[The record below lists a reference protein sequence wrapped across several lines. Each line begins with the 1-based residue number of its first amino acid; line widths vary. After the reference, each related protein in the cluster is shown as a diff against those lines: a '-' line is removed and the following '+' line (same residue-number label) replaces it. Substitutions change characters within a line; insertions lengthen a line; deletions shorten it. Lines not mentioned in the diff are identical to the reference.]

1 MLIVHGG
8 WRDDSRRRCLA
19 LGTTTRPAPRPRGLA
34 GAEARPSRW
43 TWHLWVH
50 SGGRWLV
57 GLGGDAV
64 QHTSTCSEKVLFFLR
79 TKKAKKK
86 WAIV

>member
-19 LGTTTRPAPRPRGLA
+19 LGTRGGRRRGLA

-64 QHTSTCSEKVLFFLR
+64 QHTSTCSEKVLLFLR
-79 TKKAKKK
+79 KKAKKK